1 MFATVNSRKL
11 LFLLSWQRSK
21 LLAVA
26 EKHTPSWERSLLTLA
41 EHVDREGETSEG
53 ASTATGSDGTR
64 YLNSTAELWQW
75 IQEAL
80 GDTQTR
86 TRLLDGEDLL
96 ELLRNEPGIRNPP
109 RVTREFP
116 WNWDAT
122 TATAADT
129 ESEEVESSSEI
140 IEAENNSEA
149 GTSEAAGLWYHN
161 LIFICW
167 SSVLFI
173 NRNSSVIV

>member
-1 MFATVNSRKL
+1 M
-11 LFLLSWQRSK
+11 
-21 LLAVA
+21 LAVA
-26 EKHTPSWERSLLTLA
+26 EKHTPSWERSLFTLA

-96 ELLRNEPGIRNPP
+96 ELLRNGPGIRNPP
-109 RVTREFP
+109 PRVTPEVL

-122 TATAADT
+122 AATAADT

-140 IEAENNSEA
+140 IETENISEA
-149 GTSEAAGLWYHN
+149 GTSEAAGL
-161 LIFICW
+161 CEA
-167 SSVLFI
+167 
-173 NRNSSVIV
+173 IV

>member
-1 MFATVNSRKL
+1 M
-11 LFLLSWQRSK
+11 
-21 LLAVA
+21 LAIA
-26 EKHTPSWERSLLTLA
+26 EKSTPSWERSLVTQG

-96 ELLRNEPGIRNPP
+96 ELLRNGPGIRNPP
-109 RVTREFP
+109 RVTPEFL

-122 TATAADT
+122 AATAATAVDT
-129 ESEEVESSSEI
+129 ESEEVESGSEI
-140 IEAENNSEA
+140 IETENISEA
-149 GTSEAAGLWYHN
+149 GTSEAAGLWNHS
-161 LIFICW
+161 LIFICGHQFCPLTDI
-167 SSVLFI
+167 VL
-173 NRNSSVIV
+173 